1 MHACDIGNPCYK
13 FEGYMNWC
21 HLLSQEFQ
29 EQVGKFLN
37 KTQNIKLYKFESID
51 I

>member
-1 MHACDIGNPCYK
+1 
-13 FEGYMNWC
+13 MNWC